1 MATSISKSVPRSRL
15 NITYRTRIDGQVVP
29 KELPLRLLIAG
40 DFSGR
45 GKVEKKDQK
54 PLPPLSQRVIY
65 SIGKDSTLDG
75 VLSRARV
82 SLPIPLNLRS
92 DRTLSLLGQATVRVE
107 RAKNKDGAVGY
118 LLSVKS
124 SLIEHAVELTQVA
137 PATASRSEVASD
149 TKLYSG
155 EVVSLG
161 SFAISSVDKAD
172 LPAAPTA
179 PASADAKAE
188 PIQKWNLGRASATK
202 AVDAGIIWKSE
213 VDVRVSGN
221 VTAPV
226 SPAGEPPNLLEIV
239 GTAALYFV
247 FDEDIE
253 TAFGAHG
260 RDAAEFR
267 VRFMIP
273 KAAAHRG
280 IQVPNM
286 TSFSPERV
294 AMSVPNIRR
303 LLVVR
308 WLLSQGRSLI
318 GSNPALRA
326 QVKDMLTLE
335 ENRLNARKA
344 IAKALPTEYAA
355 NLAKGK
361 GFTATTTSDEAD
373 YAAKLSVLLAKPTP
387 TEDEEKQIVQL
398 QNVVK
403 SEWWAAKATVD
414 AALLSTPSDKDLKAK
429 QETLLAPSP
438 WNELTDVIK
447 GLGLDHFKIEGDGK

>member
-45 GKVEKKDQK
+45 GKVEKKAQK
-54 PLPPLSQRVIY
+54 PLPPLSQRMIY

-82 SLPIPLNLRS
+82 SLPIPTNLRT
-92 DRTLSLLGQATVRVE
+92 DRKLSLLGQATVRVE
-107 RAKNKDGAVGY
+107 KAKKSDDSVGY
-118 LLSVKS
+118 LLTIKS
-124 SLIEHAVELTQVA
+124 SLIEQAVELSQET
-137 PATASRSEVASD
+137 PATPSTTEVASD

-155 EVVSLG
+155 EVASLG
-161 SFAISSVDKAD
+161 SFAISSVKKAD
-172 LPAAPTA
+172 LPAAPIVL
-179 PASADAKAE
+179 ASADAKAE
-188 PIQKWNLGRASATK
+188 PIQKWNLAQAGRTK
-202 AVDAGIIWKSE
+202 AVDAGIIWKSD

-239 GTAALYFV
+239 DRAALYFV

-253 TAFGAHG
+253 TALGTDS
-260 RDAAEFR
+260 RDAVEFR
-267 VRFMIP
+267 VRLMIP
-273 KAAAHRG
+273 NATAHRG
-280 IQVPNM
+280 IQVANM
-286 TSFSPERV
+286 ASFSPERV

-318 GSNPALRA
+318 GSNPALRT
-326 QVKDMLTLE
+326 QVKDMLALE
-335 ENRLNARKA
+335 ESRLGARKA

-361 GFTATTTSDEAD
+361 DFTAATTSDEAD
-373 YAAKLSVLLAKPTP
+373 YAAKLSILLGKQTP
-387 TEDEEKQIVQL
+387 TEDDKKQIAQL
-398 QNVVK
+398 QAIVK

-414 AALLSTPSDKDLKAK
+414 AALSKADDKELKANK
-429 QETLLAPSP
+429 EKLLAPSP
-438 WNELTDVIK
+438 WNELTEVINA
-447 GLGLDHFKIEGDGK
+447 LGLDHFKIEGDGK